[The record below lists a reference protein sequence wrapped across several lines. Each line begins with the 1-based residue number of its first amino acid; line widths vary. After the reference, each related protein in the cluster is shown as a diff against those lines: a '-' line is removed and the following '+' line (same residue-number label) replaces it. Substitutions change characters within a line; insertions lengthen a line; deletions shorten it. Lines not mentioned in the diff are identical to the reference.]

1 MTHGSR
7 CNFQGYFETLKL
19 EEPDMKVTIFCPGPT
34 STEFLAQA
42 FTNEP
47 GRKHNEA
54 VQATDKRMTAERCG
68 ELMAVAIA
76 NECEVNFVGPFPV
89 VALMYISCYYPNLRK
104 MYVKLLG

>member
-1 MTHGSR
+1 
-7 CNFQGYFETLKL
+7 
-19 EEPDMKVTIFCPGPT
+19 MKVTIFCPGPT

-42 FTNEP
+42 FTDEP

-76 NECEVNFVGPFPV
+76 NDCETNFVGPFPV

-104 MYVKLLG
+104 MCVFRSLNAFNA